1 MSQIEGTP
9 EVIEPGVE
17 PGVVAPAEPE
27 EIEYSSPEEQLFAE
41 EVDRRERGE
50 DEPAPAPVVEPVLAE
65 PGVVVAPEPGTPDS
79 GVVAQP
85 DGAATP
91 APPQPEVERPAWYDG
106 LSEEAKL
113 AFDQQ
118 QDDMSRLQLQYSAV
132 YGRLAPM
139 QAENDRM
146 KRLAP
151 GQPQPQPVA
160 GGQPTPTAPTPAP
173 DFETKEFKEFA
184 ENYPDEA
191 KVIMATA
198 VAQHQHSQRLETRLN
213 NLAAGLDQV
222 QNFSTTQQMQH
233 ELSALEE
240 RHPDWMIIRNSPEF
254 DSWMQTQPPA
264 VQPMVN
270 SKQADECSWLLD
282 RYKQDV
288 YLYQLQQTGGTPVEP
303 NPQQVRANQTVA
315 HRATLIST
323 PTPDPQGGGVGVPGG
338 LRPPQTAEDMWVEEL
353 ERRVNAQK
361 SMRS

>member
-17 PGVVAPAEPE
+17 PGVVAAVESEE

-41 EVDRRERGE
+41 EVDRRQREESGE

-65 PGVVVAPEPGTPDS
+65 PGVVVAPEPTTPES
-79 GVVAQP
+79 GV
-85 DGAATP
+85 P
-91 APPQPEVERPAWYDG
+91 APEAAPEQPVVERPAWYNE

-118 QDDMSRLQLQYSAV
+118 QDDMARLQGEYSAV
-132 YGRLAPM
+132 HGRLAPV
-139 QAENDRM
+139 QAENA
-146 KRLAP
+146 RLRRLGQ

-173 DFETKEFKEFA
+173 DFETKEFKEYA

-191 KVIMATA
+191 
-198 VAQHQHSQRLETRLN
+198 AQLKLLWNAQYENSQRLETRLN

-222 QNFSTTQQMQH
+222 QNFSTNQQMQH

-240 RHPDWMIIRNSPEF
+240 RHPDWMTVRNSPEF
-254 DSWMQTQPPA
+254 NSWLSTQPAA
-264 VQPMVN
+264 VQPMVD
-270 SKQADECSWLLD
+270 SKLADECSYLLD

-288 YLYQLQQTGGTPVEP
+288 YLYQLQQTGGTPAEP

-338 LRPPQTAEDMWVEEL
+338 QRPPQTNEEMWVEEL
-353 ERRVNAQK
+353 ERRVRAQK
-361 SMRS
+361 DMRR